1 MFEGEAT
8 GYNLDLCFG
17 SLVSPKFKM
26 EKERKPLRVGICLT
40 KSKKIKLKLPHSI
53 TDLCVRNNIRLT
65 DINLDIPLESQGP
78 FDIILHKILEF
89 HNEDMEKG
97 REYFEKFQKYVSS
110 QKNLMLLDPVKTCRV
125 LSNRLETL
133 EATKRCE
140 FRCLNIGKSIF
151 VPNFC
156 MFRPNSSL
164 DNDEE
169 GVLELRKKLL
179 KDNNIKYPIVV
190 KHFMASSFGKEVHDM
205 SILFCD
211 ENLMDVQ
218 SHCIL
223 QQFCNH
229 DGLMLKIYAIDSKY
243 YICKR
248 PSIKNLEACARGA
261 ICFNSS
267 DISKR
272 GKHSPLHDP
281 ETMERNVWNEEDSTL
296 IEKEVVIE
304 LLDRLQEQFS
314 FHLLGIDV
322 IVDKDSGNYGIIDV
336 NYFPGYD
343 GVKAHF
349 PSDIVELLVSAGR
362 FTSNV
367 PHESN
372 II

>member
-1 MFEGEAT
+1 
-8 GYNLDLCFG
+8 
-17 SLVSPKFKM
+17 M
-26 EKERKPLRVGICLT
+26 EKKSKPLRVGICLT

-53 TDLCVRNNIRLT
+53 TDLCVRNNIQLT

-110 QKNLMLLDPVKTCRV
+110 QNNLKLVDPVRTCKV
-125 LSNRLETL
+125 LSSRLETL
-133 EATKRCE
+133 EAIKRCE
-140 FRCLNIGKSIF
+140 FRCLNVGKSVF

-156 MFRPNSSL
+156 MFDGSL
-164 DNDEE
+164 ENDDER
-169 GVLELRKKLL
+169 VLQLKKQLL
-179 KDNNIKYPIVV
+179 KDHSIQYPIVV

-211 ENLMDVQ
+211 ENLMDVK

-229 DGLMLKIYAIDSKY
+229 DGLMLKVYAIDSKY

-261 ICFNSS
+261 IYFNSS

-281 ETMERNVWNEEDSTL
+281 DTMEQNTWNEEDSTL

-304 LLDRLQEQFS
+304 LLGRLQKQFS
-314 FHLLGIDV
+314 FHLLGID
-322 IVDKDSGNYGIIDV
+322 IIIDKDNGNYGIIDV

-362 FTSNV
+362 STSGA
-367 PHESN
+367 PH
-372 II
+372 